1 MTPLRILVVDD
12 HEEIR
17 KGIKALLSA
26 HTRWSICGEAQDG
39 IEGVEKAL
47 NLKPDVILMD
57 VSMPRMGGMEATGIL
72 RREIPNSDV
81 VILSQNDRTIVSRQA
96 RDAGASAFVA
106 KSDLA
111 RDLISTL
118 DTVAETRNVAATKTD
133 GSMTESTESPM
144 GIGAYKPSG
153 EGTVPVESILCTE
166 ELQRRPPR
174 PADYQKENTALSA
187 LAQSL
192 ADSPHTILQTLA
204 DTLLD
209 VCAAGSAGISLLT
222 EDDGKRFY
230 WPAIAGEWKPH
241 IGGGTPRDFG
251 PCGDV
256 LDRNRTL
263 LFSHVERRYTYFQPV
278 QPLVEE
284 ALLVPFYVAGKAVGT
299 IWAVAH
305 NPDRKFD
312 AEDERMM
319 NSLGKFASS
328 AYQVVSTLDALK
340 TQESERQ
347 KDAHANSLLAAI
359 VDSSEDAIVSKTL
372 DGVITSWNRGAEHLF
387 GYPAQEAIGRN
398 IMLVIPADR
407 KQEEAGIL
415 RRIRQGERIEHF
427 ETLRLKKD
435 GTLID
440 LSLTISPVKDATG
453 RIVGASKV
461 ARDISERKH
470 AEEATNLLAAI
481 VDSSDDAITSK
492 SLSGVITSWN
502 KGAERLLGYSA
513 GEAVGQHIFL
523 IIPDDRR
530 DEEITILDKL
540 KRGERV
546 NHFETVRRRKDGTM
560 IDLSLTISPV
570 KDATGKVIGASK
582 VARDITESKRIEQA
596 LRESEERLRKL
607 SDDLEGKV
615 QVRTRQLQRRNA
627 EVLDQA
633 GQLRELS
640 GRLLKTQDDERRHI
654 ARELHDSAG
663 QLISALGMNLAGINQ
678 HAGDNPTLAKALDD
692 TQNLLQQ
699 LNKEIRTTSYLLH
712 PPLLDD
718 NGLRHAIDWYMEGLS
733 ERSDLKIDLDVSE
746 NFGRLPEDLELAIF
760 RIVQEALTN
769 IHRHSGSKTGT
780 IRLSRDNGR
789 VLLEI
794 QDHGRGIS
802 VEKLA
807 AIKAQ
812 RTGVGIAGMRE
823 RVLHLKGEMD
833 IQSNDGGALI
843 SVTLPLDPRSA
854 SATLPEAKSV

>member
-17 KGIKALLSA
+17 KGIRMLLSA
-26 HTRWSICGEAQDG
+26 HVGWSICGEAQDG
-39 IEGVEKAL
+39 IEGVEKAI
-47 NLKPDVILMD
+47 NLRPDIILMD
-57 VSMPRMGGMEATGIL
+57 VAMPRMNGMEATRIL

-81 VILSQNDRTIVSRQA
+81 VILSQNDRTILSRQA
-96 RDAGASAFVA
+96 RDAGASSFVS

-111 RDLISTL
+111 RDLLSTI
-118 DTVAETRNVAATKTD
+118 ESVAANRDLPAATTED
-133 GSMTESTESPM
+133 SMTDIADSMSNAAEKSP
-144 GIGAYKPSG
+144 G
-153 EGTVPVESILCTE
+153 EATVPVEAILCTE
-166 ELQRRPPR
+166 ELQRRPSR
-174 PADYQKENTALSA
+174 PADYRTESTALVS

-209 VCAAGSAGISLLT
+209 VCGAGSAGISLLT
-222 EDDGKRFY
+222 TEDHGKRFY
-230 WPAIAGEWKPH
+230 WPAIAGSWKPH

-278 QPLVEE
+278 QPPVEE
-284 ALLVPFYVAGKAVGT
+284 ALLVPFYVARKAVGT

-305 NPDRKFD
+305 DPDRKFD

-328 AYQVVSTLDALK
+328 AYQVVSALDAVK

-347 KDAHANSLLAAI
+347 TSARANSLLAAI
-359 VDSSEDAIVSKTL
+359 IDSSDDAIVSKTL

-387 GYPAQEAIGRN
+387 GYPAQETIGRN

-407 KQEEAGIL
+407 KEEEAGIL
-415 RRIRQGERIEHF
+415 KRIRQGERIEHF
-427 ETLRLKKD
+427 ETLRLRKD

-440 LSLTISPVKDATG
+440 LSLTISPVKDAEG
-453 RIVGASKV
+453 RVVGASKV

-481 VDSSDDAITSK
+481 VESSDDAIISK
-492 SLSGVITSWN
+492 NLNGVITSWN
-502 KGAERLLGYSA
+502 SGAERLLGYSR
-513 GEAVGQHIFL
+513 GEAVGRPIFL
-523 IIPDDRR
+523 IIPDERR
-530 DEEITILDKL
+530 DEEIMILERL

-570 KDATGKVIGASK
+570 KDGAGRVIGASK
-582 VARDITESKRIEQA
+582 VAREITESKRIARA

-607 SDDLEGKV
+607 SDDLESKV
-615 QVRTRQLQRRNA
+615 QMRTRELQGRNT
-627 EVLDQA
+627 EVLEQA

-640 GRLLKTQDDERRHI
+640 NLLLKTQDDERRHI

-678 HAGDNPTLAKALDD
+678 HASDNPRLAKALDD
-692 TQNLLQQ
+692 AQNLLQQ

-712 PPLLDD
+712 PPLLDH
-718 NGLRHAIDWYMEGLS
+718 NGLRHAIEWYMEGLK
-733 ERSDLKIDLDVSE
+733 ERSDLNIDLKVSE

-780 IRLSRDNGR
+780 IRLSRDTGR
-789 VLLEI
+789 ILLEI

-802 VEKLA
+802 SEELA

-833 IQSNDGGALI
+833 IQSNDAGALI
-843 SVTLPLDPRSA
+843 SVSLPLDPESA
-854 SATLPEAKSV
+854 SAAVPEAAAV

>member
-1 MTPLRILVVDD
+1 MKPLRILVVDD
-12 HEEIR
+12 HEEIP
-17 KGIKALLSA
+17 KGIRTLLSA
-26 HTRWSICGEAQDG
+26 HARLLICGEAQDG
-39 IEGVEKAL
+39 IEGVEKAIKL
-47 NLKPDVILMD
+47 RPDVIIMD
-57 VSMPRMGGMEATGIL
+57 VSMPRMNGIEATRIL
-72 RREIPNSDV
+72 HREIPISDV
-81 VILSQNDRTIVSRQA
+81 VILSQNDRITVGRQA

-111 RDLISTL
+111 RDLLSTL
-118 DTVAETRNVAATKTD
+118 DSVAATRNPPAAKTD
-133 GSMTESTESPM
+133 DSMMGRAESQMDNAAGNST
-144 GIGAYKPSG
+144 G
-153 EGTVPVESILCTE
+153 EAPVPVEAILCTE

-174 PADYQKENTALSA
+174 PPNYQKENIALSA

-209 VCAAGSAGISLLT
+209 VCDAGSAGISLLT
-222 EDDGKRFY
+222 DDDGKRFY
-230 WPAIAGEWKPH
+230 WPAIAGRWKPH

-305 NPDRKFD
+305 DPDRKFD

-328 AYQVVSTLDALK
+328 AHQVVSTLDALK

-347 KDAHANSLLAAI
+347 KSAHATSLLAAI
-359 VDSSEDAIVSKTL
+359 VDSSEDAIVSKNL

-407 KQEEAGIL
+407 KEEEEGIL
-415 RRIRQGERIEHF
+415 KRIRKGERIEHF
-427 ETLRLKKD
+427 ETLRLRKD
-435 GTLID
+435 GTPIN
-440 LSLTISPVKDATG
+440 LSLTISPVKDASG
-453 RIVGASKV
+453 QIIGASKV
-461 ARDISERKH
+461 ARDISERKR
-470 AEEATNLLAAI
+470 ADEATNLLAAI
-481 VDSSDDAITSK
+481 VESSDDAIISK
-492 SLSGVITSWN
+492 SLDGVITSWN
-502 KGAERLLGYSA
+502 SGAERLLGYNR
-513 GEAVGQHIFL
+513 GEAVGKHIFL

-530 DEEITILDKL
+530 DEEIVILERL
-540 KRGERV
+540 KRGEQV
-546 NHFETVRRRKDGTM
+546 DHFETVRRRKDGTM

-570 KDATGKVIGASK
+570 KDAAGRVIGASK
-582 VARDITESKRIEQA
+582 VARDISESKRIERE
-596 LRESEERLRKL
+596 LRESEDRLRKL
-607 SDDLEGKV
+607 SDDLESKV
-615 QVRTRQLQRRNA
+615 QIRTRQLQRRNT
-627 EVLDQA
+627 EVLEQA

-640 GRLLKTQDDERRHI
+640 GRLLTTQDDERRRI

-718 NGLRHAIDWYMEGLS
+718 NGLRHAIEWYMEGLN
-733 ERSDLKIDLDVSE
+733 ERSGLNIDLNVSE

-780 IRLSRDNGR
+780 IRLSRENGR

-794 QDHGRGIS
+794 QDHGMGIS
-802 VEKLA
+802 AEKLA

-843 SVTLPLDPRSA
+843 SVALSLDPRSA
-854 SATLPEAKSV
+854 SATLPEAKAV

>member
-1 MTPLRILVVDD
+1 
-12 HEEIR
+12 
-17 KGIKALLSA
+17 
-26 HTRWSICGEAQDG
+26 
-39 IEGVEKAL
+39 
-47 NLKPDVILMD
+47 MD
-57 VSMPRMGGMEATGIL
+57 VAMPRMGGMEATRIL
-72 RREIPNSDV
+72 RRDIPASDV
-81 VILSQNDRTIVSRQA
+81 VIVSQNDRVIVGRQSRE
-96 RDAGASAFVA
+96 AGAAAFVA
-106 KSDLA
+106 KGDLA
-111 RDLISTL
+111 RDLLSTL
-118 DTVAETRNVAATKTD
+118 DRVAATRNLPAPRTD
-133 GSMTESTESPM
+133 DGMTETAESPM
-144 GIGAYKPSG
+144 GDAAEKSPG

-166 ELQRRPPR
+166 QLQRRQSR

-204 DTLLD
+204 ETLLD
-209 VCAAGSAGISLLT
+209 VCEAGSAGVSLLT
-222 EDDGKRFY
+222 TEDGGKRFY
-230 WPAIAGEWKPH
+230 WPAIAGSWKQH

-305 NPDRKFD
+305 DPDRKFD

-328 AYQVVSTLDALK
+328 AYQVVSSLDALK
-340 TQESERQ
+340 TQENERQ
-347 KDAHANSLLAAI
+347 KNARTVSLLAAI

-387 GYPAQEAIGRN
+387 GYPAQEAIGHN

-407 KQEEAGIL
+407 KEEEAGIL
-415 RRIRQGERIEHF
+415 KRIRQGERIEHF

-440 LSLTISPVKDATG
+440 LSLTISPVKDAAG

-470 AEEATNLLAAI
+470 AEETTNLLAAI
-481 VDSSDDAITSK
+481 VDSSDDAIISK
-492 SLSGVITSWN
+492 NLNGVITSWN
-502 KGAERLLGYSA
+502 TGAERLLGYSRD
-513 GEAVGQHIFL
+513 EAVGQHIFL

-530 DEEITILDKL
+530 DEEITILEKL

-570 KDATGKVIGASK
+570 KDATGRVIGASK
-582 VARDITESKRIEQA
+582 VARDITESKRIERA
-596 LRESEERLRKL
+596 LRESEESLRRL
-607 SDDLEGKV
+607 SDDLESKV
-615 QVRTRQLQRRNA
+615 QTRTHQLQRRNA
-627 EVLDQA
+627 EVLEQA

-640 GRLLKTQDDERRHI
+640 SRLLKTQDDERRRI

-678 HAGDNPTLAKALDD
+678 QVGDNPTLAKALDD
-692 TQNLLQQ
+692 TQSLLQQ

-718 NGLRHAIDWYMEGLS
+718 NGLRHAIEWYMEGLS
-733 ERSDLKIDLDVSE
+733 ERSGLNIDLNVSE
-746 NFGRLPEDLELAIF
+746 NFGRLPEDFELAIF

-780 IRLSRDNGR
+780 IRLSRDNGC

-794 QDHGRGIS
+794 QDHGGGFS
-802 VEKLA
+802 PEKLA

-823 RVLHLKGEMD
+823 RVLHFKGEMD
-833 IQSNDGGALI
+833 IQSNDDGALI
-843 SVTLPLDPRSA
+843 SVTLPLDSRP
-854 SATLPEAKSV
+854 ATAA

>member
-1 MTPLRILVVDD
+1 
-12 HEEIR
+12 
-17 KGIKALLSA
+17 
-26 HTRWSICGEAQDG
+26 
-39 IEGVEKAL
+39 
-47 NLKPDVILMD
+47 
-57 VSMPRMGGMEATGIL
+57 
-72 RREIPNSDV
+72 
-81 VILSQNDRTIVSRQA
+81 
-96 RDAGASAFVA
+96 
-106 KSDLA
+106 
-111 RDLISTL
+111 
-118 DTVAETRNVAATKTD
+118 
-133 GSMTESTESPM
+133 
-144 GIGAYKPSG
+144 
-153 EGTVPVESILCTE
+153 
-166 ELQRRPPR
+166 
-174 PADYQKENTALSA
+174 
-187 LAQSL
+187 
-192 ADSPHTILQTLA
+192 
-204 DTLLD
+204 
-209 VCAAGSAGISLLT
+209 
-222 EDDGKRFY
+222 
-230 WPAIAGEWKPH
+230 
-241 IGGGTPRDFG
+241 
-251 PCGDV
+251 
-256 LDRNRTL
+256 
-263 LFSHVERRYTYFQPV
+263 
-278 QPLVEE
+278 
-284 ALLVPFYVAGKAVGT
+284 
-299 IWAVAH
+299 
-305 NPDRKFD
+305 
-312 AEDERMM
+312 
-319 NSLGKFASS
+319 
-328 AYQVVSTLDALK
+328 
-340 TQESERQ
+340 
-347 KDAHANSLLAAI
+347 
-359 VDSSEDAIVSKTL
+359 
-372 DGVITSWNRGAEHLF
+372 
-387 GYPAQEAIGRN
+387 
-398 IMLVIPADR
+398 MLVIPSDR
-407 KQEEAGIL
+407 KEEEAGIL
-415 RRIRQGERIEHF
+415 KRIRQGERIEHF

-481 VDSSDDAITSK
+481 VDSSDDAIISK
-492 SLSGVITSWN
+492 SLDGVITSWN

-530 DEEITILDKL
+530 AEEITILDKL

-560 IDLSLTISPV
+560 IHLSLTISPV

-633 GQLRELS
+633 AQLRELS
-640 GRLLKTQDDERRHI
+640 GRLLKTQDDERRRI

-678 HAGDNPTLAKALDD
+678 HAADNPTLAKALDD

-718 NGLRHAIDWYMEGLS
+718 NGLRHAIEWYMEGLS
-733 ERSDLKIDLDVSE
+733 ERSDLNIDLDVSE
-746 NFGRLPEDLELAIF
+746 NFGRLPEALELAIF

-794 QDHGRGIS
+794 QDYGRGIS

-854 SATLPEAKSV
+854 SATLPEAKAV

>member
-1 MTPLRILVVDD
+1 
-12 HEEIR
+12 
-17 KGIKALLSA
+17 LL
-26 HTRWSICGEAQDG
+26 
-39 IEGVEKAL
+39 
-47 NLKPDVILMD
+47 
-57 VSMPRMGGMEATGIL
+57 
-72 RREIPNSDV
+72 
-81 VILSQNDRTIVSRQA
+81 
-96 RDAGASAFVA
+96 
-106 KSDLA
+106 
-111 RDLISTL
+111 STL

-133 GSMTESTESPM
+133 DSMTESTESP
-144 GIGAYKPSG
+144 IGNGADKPPG

-209 VCAAGSAGISLLT
+209 VCDAGSAGISLLT

-305 NPDRKFD
+305 DPDRKFD
-312 AEDERMM
+312 TEDERMM

-340 TQESERQ
+340 TQEDERQ
-347 KDAHANSLLAAI
+347 KGAHANSLLAAI

-387 GYPAQEAIGRN
+387 GYAAQEAIGRN
-398 IMLVIPADR
+398 IMLVIPSDR

-415 RRIRQGERIEHF
+415 KRIRQGERIEHF

-481 VDSSDDAITSK
+481 VDSSDDAIISK
-492 SLSGVITSWN
+492 SLDGVITSWN
-502 KGAERLLGYSA
+502 KSAEQLLGYSVS
-513 GEAVGQHIFL
+513 EAVGQHIFL

-570 KDATGKVIGASK
+570 KDGTGKVIGASK
-582 VARDITESKRIEQA
+582 VARDITESKRIERA

-678 HAGDNPTLAKALDD
+678 HAGDNPTLAKGLDD

-718 NGLRHAIDWYMEGLS
+718 NGLRHAIEWYMEGLS

-746 NFGRLPEDLELAIF
+746 NFGRLPENLELAIF

-823 RVLHLKGEMD
+823 RVLHLKGELD

-854 SATLPEAKSV
+854 SATLP

>member
-17 KGIKALLSA
+17 KGIRTLLS
-26 HTRWSICGEAQDG
+26 TRAEWSICGEAQDG
-39 IEGVEKAL
+39 IEGVEKAK
-47 NLKPDVILMD
+47 NLRPDVIIMD
-57 VSMPRMGGMEATGIL
+57 VAMPRMGGMEATRIL
-72 RREIPNSDV
+72 RRDIPDSDV
-81 VILSQNDRTIVSRQA
+81 VIVSQNDRIIVGRQA
-96 RDAGASAFVA
+96 REAGVAAFLA

-118 DTVAETRNVAATKTD
+118 DKVAATRNLPAAKAD
-133 GSMTESTESPM
+133 DSMTDTTESPM
-144 GIGAYKPSG
+144 GNAAEKSPG
-153 EGTVPVESILCTE
+153 EVTVPVESILCTE
-166 ELQRRPPR
+166 ELQRRPSR
-174 PADYQKENTALSA
+174 PPDYQKENIALAA

-209 VCAAGSAGISLLT
+209 VCGAGSAGISLLTT

-230 WPAIAGEWKPH
+230 WPAIAGSWKQH

-305 NPDRKFD
+305 DPDRKFD

-319 NSLGKFASS
+319 NSLGRFASS
-328 AYQVVSTLDALK
+328 AYQVVSALDALK
-340 TQESERQ
+340 TQESDRQ
-347 KDAHANSLLAAI
+347 KSAHATSLLAAI
-359 VDSSEDAIVSKTL
+359 VDSSEDAIVSKNL

-407 KQEEAGIL
+407 KKEEAGIL
-415 RRIRQGERIEHF
+415 KRIRKGERIEHF
-427 ETLRLKKD
+427 ETLRLRKD
-435 GTLID
+435 GTPIN
-440 LSLTISPVKDATG
+440 LSLTISPVKDAAG
-453 RIVGASKV
+453 QIVGASKV
-461 ARDISERKH
+461 ARDISERKR

-481 VDSSDDAITSK
+481 VDSSDDAIISK
-492 SLSGVITSWN
+492 SLDGIITSWN
-502 KGAERLLGYSA
+502 SGAERLLGYSR

-530 DEEITILDKL
+530 DEEIVILERL

-570 KDATGKVIGASK
+570 MDATGRIIGASK
-582 VARDITESKRIEQA
+582 VARDITESKRIERA

-607 SDDLEGKV
+607 SDDLESKV
-615 QVRTRQLQRRNA
+615 QIRTRQLQRRNA
-627 EVLDQA
+627 EVLEQA

-640 GRLLKTQDDERRHI
+640 GRLLKTQDDERRRI

-678 HAGDNPTLAKALDD
+678 HAGDNPTLTKALAD
-692 TQNLLQQ
+692 TENLLQQ

-718 NGLRHAIDWYMEGLS
+718 NGLRHAIEWYMEGLNK
-733 ERSDLKIDLDVSE
+733 RSDLNIDLNVSD

-769 IHRHSGSKTGT
+769 MHRHSGSKTGT

-794 QDHGRGIS
+794 QDHGRGIPA
-802 VEKLA
+802 EKLA

-843 SVTLPLDPRSA
+843 SVTLPLDSRPA
-854 SATLPEAKSV
+854 SVA